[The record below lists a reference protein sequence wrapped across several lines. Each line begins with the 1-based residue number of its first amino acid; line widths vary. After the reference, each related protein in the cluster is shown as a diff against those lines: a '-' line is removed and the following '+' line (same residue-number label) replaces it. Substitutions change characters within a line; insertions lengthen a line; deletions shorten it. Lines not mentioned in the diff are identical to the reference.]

1 MTRTRKR
8 EISPEMLA
16 QRRFAVR
23 CSLGTIVM
31 LLIIA
36 LLIVTRGYTFP
47 LAARWLDIGEAPR
60 RTDYV
65 MLLNGEP
72 HTRPFVAAELFQQ
85 GFCDEILIA
94 EVEPV
99 HGREA
104 AHETGRHVL
113 THVGVPDERIHILSP
128 QITSTF
134 GEAENLTA
142 FLDQHPQ
149 ATVTLVTSN
158 YHTRR
163 ARWAMRK
170 TMGVHFDRAYFVSA
184 PTEGFSPANWWKSET
199 GLATYTSEYCKLLG
213 YKFVHGSL
221 GWWVGGC
228 AIALLLGQGWFTL
241 TRWRGSRMTNV
252 VTAQ

>member
-1 MTRTRKR
+1 
-8 EISPEMLA
+8 ML
-16 QRRFAVR
+16 
-23 CSLGTIVM
+23 M
-31 LLIIA
+31 IA
-36 LLIVTRGYTFP
+36 LFILTRDYTCP
-47 LAARWLDIGEAPR
+47 LAARWLDIGESPR

-72 HTRPFVAAELFQQ
+72 NTRPFVAAELFQQ
-85 GFCDEILIA
+85 DYCDEILIA
-94 EVEPV
+94 EVECI

-113 THVGVPDERIHILSP
+113 KHVGVPDERIRILSP
-128 QITSTF
+128 PITNTF

-170 TMGVHFDRAYFVSA
+170 TMGVHFDRVYFVSA
-184 PTEGFSPANWWKSET
+184 PTEGFDAANWWKSET
-199 GLATYTSEYCKLLG
+199 GVATYTSEYCKLLG
-213 YKFVHGSL
+213 YQVVHGSW
-221 GWWVGGC
+221 GWWMGGC
-228 AIALLLGQGWFTL
+228 AIALLLGQGWLTFT
-241 TRWRGSRMTNV
+241 RCRSSRMTNA
-252 VTAQ
+252 VTAE